1 LLKPY
6 FHHCARQ
13 NYYYFLGLLPPICA
27 VSLHSTFLYSLPK
40 FRLIHKTLT
49 YNTYKIITTL
59 LWQLLLSIP
68 LHYTNLKLPPLNFLL
83 YKMSIYKTSIFNFCA
98 RIFKIYLDIW
108 VSFSCFFA
116 FRLILEYCNVFL
128 PGSIIIIN
136 ASSEN
141 TV

>member
-1 LLKPY
+1 MLKPY
-6 FHHCARQ
+6 VHHCARQ

-83 YKMSIYKTSIFNFCA
+83 YKMSIYKTSRNNFLVFLHLSHFLVFW
-98 RIFKIYLDIW
+98 RFVKL
-108 VSFSCFFA
+108 
-116 FRLILEYCNVFL
+116 YCNIFL
-128 PGSIIIIN
+128 PGSIIIIDSKRKYN
-136 ASSEN
+136 LP
-141 TV
+141 